1 MKLRIVKLVSSL
13 VVLSATIVAF
23 SSTPAKETSNQQ
35 NSVVS
40 DVQYD
45 THESTETNE
54 NICPYAGVTKVLYQC
69 IPDEINEENIQF
81 EVEKSEIQPVTS
93 PEEPFYY
100 NISLSPQLQ
109 DSVRYYLSYMNIN
122 LDETYIYALIYH
134 ESRFNP
140 NALGDAGDSGYCQ
153 ILQKYFGEIYDGLN
167 SEYPELVESENLI
180 KDPFD
185 EKSNIACG
193 IYYLNYTA
201 KELSGNGV
209 SVNNLSMSLTGYN
222 RGTEGAR
229 KLYAKTGSYQSL
241 YSRTVIDAA
250 HIIQE
255 NNGISAE

>member
-1 MKLRIVKLVSSL
+1 MKLRIIKLVSSL
-13 VVLSATIVAF
+13 VVLSATVVAF
-23 SSTPAKETSNQQ
+23 SSTPAEETSNQQ
-35 NSVVS
+35 NQVVS
-40 DVQYD
+40 TEHYETSD
-45 THESTETNE
+45 SIETNE

-69 IPDEINEENIQF
+69 IPDEITEENTQF
-81 EVEKSEIQPVTS
+81 EVEKSATQPVTS

-109 DSVRYYLSYMNIN
+109 DSVRYYLRYMNIN

-153 ILQKYFGEIYDGLN
+153 ILQKYFDEIYDGLK

-180 KDPFD
+180 RDPFD

-193 IYYLNYTA
+193 IYYLDHTA
-201 KELSGNGV
+201 KELSGEGV

-222 RGTEGAR
+222 RGTDGAR
-229 KLYAKTGSYQSL
+229 KLYAKTGSYQSS
-241 YSRTVIDAA
+241 YSRTIIDAA
-250 HIIQE
+250 HVIQE